1 MDKKT
6 RKFLLG
12 GMILN
17 IIFQFVYFIAF
28 FITTFI
34 YGFAMVIALIFG
46 AVISG
51 AAGQD
56 YDSSK
61 MEMPLE
67 GKILIITFLVL
78 ALLAFIGMI
87 LAIVAFALSK
97 KATNKKKRIAVGV
110 LAIIASIAVIYI
122 PLELIGAIKTLTT
135 KDEQPVEVPQ
145 GEVVAE
151 APKEEEQEAPEK

>member
-17 IIFQFVYFIAF
+17 IVFQLVYFLAF

-34 YGFAMVIALIFG
+34 YGFAMVIAVIFG

-61 MEMPLE
+61 VDMPLE

-78 ALLAFIGMI
+78 ALLAFVGMI

-97 KATNKKKRIAVGV
+97 KADNKKKRLAVGI
-110 LAIIASIAVIYI
+110 LAVIASVPVIYI
-122 PLELIGAIKTLTT
+122 PLELIGAIKVLKT
-135 KDEQPVEVPQ
+135 KDEPQ

-151 APKEEEQEAPEK
+151 APKAEEK

>member
-17 IIFQFVYFIAF
+17 IVFQFVYFIAF

-34 YGFAMVIALIFG
+34 YGFAMVIAVIFG

-56 YDSSK
+56 YDSSSV
-61 MEMPLE
+61 EMPIE
-67 GKILIITFLVL
+67 GKIFIILFLVL
-78 ALLAFIGMI
+78 ALLAFVGMI
-87 LAIVAFALSK
+87 LSIVAFALSK
-97 KATNKKKRIAVGV
+97 KADNKKKRLAVGI
-110 LAIIASIAVIYI
+110 LAIIASIPVIYI
-122 PLELIGAIKTLTT
+122 PLELIGAIRTLKT
-135 KDEQPVEVPQ
+135 KDEQPVEIPQ

-151 APKEEEQEAPEK
+151 TPQEKE